1 MDRDGVRMVAELD
14 GGPGVEAALSGC
26 VRQALNT
33 SRSLLQENAISGS
46 KALDRWMGV
55 VRYSGGRACMDAWSG
70 SEARRCRFLLWRQGS
85 IASAFATEH
94 PAHSTRLSRPSHL
107 LLILPPLRYCTL
119 FIPFL
124 HYSYSSPVSTT

>member
-1 MDRDGVRMVAELD
+1 MDRDGFRMVPELD

-55 VRYSGGRACMDAWSG
+55 VRYSSGSACMDAWSG
-70 SEARRCRFLLWRQGS
+70 SEARRCRLLLWRQGS

-94 PAHSTRLSRPSHL
+94 PSHSTRLRLSHL
-107 LLILPPLRYCTL
+107 LLILPPLRYCT
-119 FIPFL
+119 FAIPFL
-124 HYSYSSPVSTT
+124 HYSYSSHVSTT